1 MFEVGREC
9 RKLTK
14 DLKHKNPPTESDYSK
29 VNDECLGVKMK
40 EAALEKEY
48 YEKFKKILS
57 PEKLYKYR
65 RAEYKFARN
74 FMKGPD
80 DRKDENKKNKI
91 LSLFVFCLDLV
102 LAFKLRE
109 GWRRDVGSPFVFYKP
124 FVWLHP
130 YLIHLFKG
138 ISFSERPSWIVCSSR

>member
-1 MFEVGREC
+1 MFELGREC
-9 RKLTK
+9 SKLTK
-14 DLKHKNPPTESDYSK
+14 DLKHNNPPTESDYSK

-74 FMKGPD
+74 FMIGPD
-80 DRKDENKKNKI
+80 DRKVENKKK
-91 LSLFVFCLDLV
+91 
-102 LAFKLRE
+102 
-109 GWRRDVGSPFVFYKP
+109 
-124 FVWLHP
+124 
-130 YLIHLFKG
+130 
-138 ISFSERPSWIVCSSR
+138 